1 MMNRKILLIITGVT
15 ALPLLTAC
23 GYIKSLFPDKEKD
36 YQYTTEIPALVLPAD
51 LARQDGLKPI
61 LRPAPT
67 VPDLAAS
74 PVSPT
79 TAAPVINT
87 VPEPT
92 APVTAPIETPAVE
105 PSFAET
111 SPAESITSTSE
122 TSPIKRELIPVS
134 IQKSAEGVDVLRMNA
149 PLENAWRAVDK
160 ALSRKSIEV
169 TERNKT
175 ERLFRLHFNP
185 NEKAPENSLFWQE
198 TLFMFNG
205 LIGNEQEFIL
215 KLTGNGEHTDVTVL
229 DNGQKPSSDASAN
242 GLLNLLQDTIKSD
255 FAK

>member
-1 MMNRKILLIITGVT
+1 MMNPKILLIITGVT

-51 LARQDGLKPI
+51 LAKQDGLKSIP
-61 LRPAPT
+61 RPALVLPEVT
-67 VPDLAAS
+67 E
-74 PVSPT
+74 SPT
-79 TAAPVINT
+79 TAAAAPAIKPL
-87 VPEPT
+87 PEPST
-92 APVTAPIETPAVE
+92 PVTAPIEAPSVE

-111 SPAESITSTSE
+111 PQPESVTSE
-122 TSPIKRELIPVS
+122 AQTTPIKRELIPVS

-149 PLENAWRAVDK
+149 PLESAWRAVDK

-185 NEKAPENSLFWQE
+185 NEKVPENSSFWQE

-205 LIGNEQEFIL
+205 LIGSEQEFIL
-215 KLTGNGEHTDVTVL
+215 KLTGSGEQTDVSVL
-229 DNGQKPSSDASAN
+229 DNGQKPSSDASAT